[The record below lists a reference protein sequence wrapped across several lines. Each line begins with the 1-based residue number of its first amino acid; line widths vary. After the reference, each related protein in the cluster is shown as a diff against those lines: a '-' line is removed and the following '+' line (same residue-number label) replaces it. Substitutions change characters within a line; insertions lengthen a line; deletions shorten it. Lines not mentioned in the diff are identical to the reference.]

1 MRSVYQP
8 ILDAHFEAIAS
19 VREPDGFFH
28 PSSMSG
34 CDRLAVYEKTG
45 TPKSDAKSIRNV
57 RIMANG
63 TRMHAEIQGLV
74 REAHPG
80 FLSEVEV
87 DYGGVRGS
95 CDGLLP
101 VGDGYDY
108 NYGLPGDDSDL
119 LQPVYELQEYKSISP
134 QGKPFLKGSPKPEH
148 EYQARIYYWAL
159 LHQGYLLDGIRITY
173 FDRDDWSVREFEVEP
188 WTPEQVASFES
199 LLSDLEAHAE
209 EGTLPGRMDQDYW
222 LCRFCEYRTR
232 CWKQDGDDT
241 REGD

>member
-28 PSSMSG
+28 PSSMTG

-45 TPKSDAKSIRNV
+45 TPKSDEKSIRNI

-74 REAHPG
+74 QDAYPG
-80 FLSEVEV
+80 FLTEVEV
-87 DYGGVRGS
+87 DFAGIRGS

-101 VGDGYDY
+101 IADGVPDT
-108 NYGLPGDDSDL
+108 DHFAD
-119 LQPVYELQEYKSISP
+119 LQPVYELQEFKSISP
-134 QGKPFLKGSPKPEH
+134 QGKRFLKGSPKPEH

-159 LHQGYLLDGIRITY
+159 ERQGYLLSGIRITY
-173 FDRDDWSVREFEVEP
+173 FDRDDWSVQEFEVEP
-188 WTPEQVASFES
+188 WTPEQVAGFEA

-209 EGTLPGRMDQDYW
+209 EGTLPGRMDKDYW

-232 CWKQDGDDT
+232 CWEQDGVDT